1 MPRSAIAAGVVDFVL
16 APQAIAKQLAALARH
31 PTSCP
36 TAEQL
41 FDDSIAMDGLLEI
54 VRRRSGVDFRLYKQ
68 ATIQRRLARRMAMQN
83 TETLSDYLNLLRHDS
98 GETDALFDDLLIKVT
113 EFFRDAPVFEALK
126 ETAFPSLARSGPE
139 EEPIRIWVPG
149 CSTGEEIYSIA
160 ICLLEFLEAAG
171 LSRRVLMF
179 GTDASERVIE
189 RARTGTYDDS
199 VMSGVS
205 PERVRRFFTR
215 IDSGYQV
222 NRNVREMC
230 VFSRHV
236 LGLDPPL
243 SRMDL
248 ISCRNLLIYFAAA
261 LQQRVIETLAYA
273 IRLPGY
279 LLVGRS
285 ENTGRLSEFF
295 APVDDAHRLYTR
307 RPNVEARALSLA
319 GHVPVRHEASAAPS
333 AQPARDD
340 PPTRG
345 AVHSMVDHMLLI
357 TLWAQWHRG

>member
-1 MPRSAIAAGVVDFVL
+1 M
-16 APQAIAKQLAALARH
+16 
-31 PTSCP
+31 
-36 TAEQL
+36 
-41 FDDSIAMDGLLEI
+41 
-54 VRRRSGVDFRLYKQ
+54 
-68 ATIQRRLARRMAMQN
+68 
-83 TETLSDYLNLLRHDS
+83 
-98 GETDALFDDLLIKVT
+98 
-113 EFFRDAPVFEALK
+113 
-126 ETAFPSLARSGPE
+126 
-139 EEPIRIWVPG
+139 RIWVPG

-171 LSRRVLMF
+171 LSRAVLMF

-189 RARTGTYDDS
+189 RARTGIFDDS
-199 VMSGVS
+199 AMSGVS

-215 IDSGYQV
+215 SDSGYQV

-248 ISCRNLLIYFAAA
+248 ISCRNLLIYFSAA

-273 IRLPGY
+273 IRPAGY

-295 APVDDAHRLYTR
+295 D
-307 RPNVEARALSLA
+307 SS
-319 GHVPVRHEASAAPS
+319 G
-333 AQPARDD
+333 
-340 PPTRG
+340 
-345 AVHSMVDHMLLI
+345 
-357 TLWAQWHRG
+357 